1 VGWEAR
7 GDELQ
12 MKGWRWWGGDA
23 AAARD
28 REMRFDAGWDTW
40 GRRRGVHTR
49 NCWMWVMTWIPERA
63 GNGTK
68 NQVLYDTIVSHF
80 SPLPCLAASRT
91 APSPSTSFAGATARA
106 HRRGPASHPLGLQRK
121 APRVPR
127 APCARRGLAA
137 GGALL
142 VTS

>member
-68 NQVLYDTIVSHF
+68 NQVLYDLHDKTLRLCHEILHIF
-80 SPLPCLAASRT
+80 SLESR
-91 APSPSTSFAGATARA
+91 
-106 HRRGPASHPLGLQRK
+106 HDL
-121 APRVPR
+121 
-127 APCARRGLAA
+127 
-137 GGALL
+137 
-142 VTS
+142 